1 MERKESE
8 NNEKTRS
15 SKKPPRSSISLL
27 NTLASD
33 IAMTSR
39 HWPPTRMFQKYYPQI
54 KCCRDTNTAC
64 TSTSGEQ
71 FYKSAERD

>member
-8 NNEKTRS
+8 NNEKTITKLRLA
-15 SKKPPRSSISLL
+15 RSSISLL

-39 HWPPTRMFQKYYPQI
+39 HWPPTRMFQKYYP
-54 KCCRDTNTAC
+54 
-64 TSTSGEQ
+64 
-71 FYKSAERD
+71 

>member
-8 NNEKTRS
+8 NNEKTITKLRLA
-15 SKKPPRSSISLL
+15 RSSISLL
-27 NTLASD
+27 NTIASD

-39 HWPPTRMFQKYYPQI
+39 HWPPTIMFEKYYPQI
-54 KCCRDTNTAC
+54 KCCRNTNTAC